1 MQEKV
6 VYRIDDNINRQDVLC
21 TTYQMRNFY
30 TQFKDG
36 FFTNLD
42 VMNYI
47 QHYAVAKMA
56 KKRYECCRCMLR
68 AFINVTIIKILC

>member
-1 MQEKV
+1 MAKKIVFRVE
-6 VYRIDDNINRQDVLC
+6 DGMNREELLC

-36 FFTNLD
+36 FFSNLD

-47 QHYAVAKMA
+47 QHFKAAQMA
-56 KKRYECCRCMLR
+56 KRGD
-68 AFINVTIIKILC
+68 NVLDVSHVFKTSLNFEG

>member
-56 KKRYECCRCMLR
+56 KK
-68 AFINVTIIKILC
+68 I